1 MGLGWGYRPFGVRPS
16 LGSPTRVK
24 GMTKTSGNTK
34 RVLITGG
41 TKGIGLEIV
50 RAFVEDGHHVMTTS
64 RKLTEDQ
71 AGVLSELGVSH
82 VTSDVRDADS
92 IASLFTQIDQTLG
105 GLDVVV
111 HNAGGSPFSY
121 HDQASPRFIEGVLKL
136 NLLSPMLIAQ
146 AAYRSFVRSDS
157 NGVLIFIGSVAA
169 CRPSPGTAVYGAAK
183 AGVIHLTQSL
193 AVEWGSRAR
202 VVCVSPGLIE
212 TEQAELHYGNRQGV
226 SAVESTIPAG
236 RMGRP
241 EDVAKACLFAASD
254 ASSYWSG
261 THLLLHGGG
270 EWPAFL
276 TALNTPKP

>member
-1 MGLGWGYRPFGVRPS
+1 
-16 LGSPTRVK
+16 
-24 GMTKTSGNTK
+24 MTKTTSDAK

-50 RAFVEDGHHVMTTS
+50 RAFSAAGHRLLTTS
-64 RKLTEDQ
+64 RKLTDEQ
-71 AGVLSELGVSH
+71 AAELSGLGVAH
-82 VTSDVRDADS
+82 VVSDVRDAES
-92 IASLFTQIDQTLG
+92 IESLFSQAHEKLG

-121 HDQASPRFIEGVLKL
+121 HDQASPRFIEGVLRL
-136 NLLSPMLIAQ
+136 NLLSPMLVAQ
-146 AAYRSFVRSDS
+146 AAYRSFLRSDS
-157 NGVLIFIGSVAA
+157 RGVLILIGSVAA

-183 AGVIHLTQSL
+183 AGVVHLAQSL
-193 AVEWGSRAR
+193 AVEWGERAR

-241 EDVAKACLFAASD
+241 EDVAKACLFAASE
-254 ASSYWSG
+254 AAEYWSG
-261 THLLLHGGG
+261 TNLLLHGGG

>member
-1 MGLGWGYRPFGVRPS
+1 
-16 LGSPTRVK
+16 
-24 GMTKTSGNTK
+24 MTKTSSHAR

-50 RAFVEDGHHVMTTS
+50 RSFVAAGDRVVTTS
-64 RKLTEDQ
+64 RKLSDEQQ
-71 AGVLSELGVSH
+71 AELASLQVPH
-82 VTSDVRDADS
+82 FVSDVRDAES
-92 IASLFTQIDQTLG
+92 IEQLFAQTVQALG

-111 HNAGGSPFSY
+111 HNAGGSPFAY
-121 HDQASPRFIEGVLKL
+121 HDQASPRFIEGVLRL
-136 NLLSPMLIAQ
+136 NLLSPMLVAQ
-146 AAYRSFVRSDS
+146 AAYRAFLGSGSK
-157 NGVLIFIGSVAA
+157 GVLILIGSVAA

-183 AGVIHLTQSL
+183 AGVVHLAQSL

-226 SAVESTIPAG
+226 EAVEGTIPMA

-241 EDVAKACLFAASD
+241 SDVAHACLFAASD
-254 ASSYWSG
+254 GAEYWSG
-261 THLLLHGGG
+261 TNLLLHGGG